1 VDKSLLEHDNE
12 ITIEESK
19 LGSTSKLTALYQTQA
34 SKLFQLIKNT
44 EEIVRKF
51 DVLDGED
58 CHNLL
63 RNLEY
68 IYDIVHKFNMNIQKR
83 FELFEKIDL
92 KTYHDKV
99 PILLKHEIMSLESY
113 FLFLNN
119 LYKQGKEGIDKE
131 ESTGKIIDF
140 SKKVLQEFSSN
151 YDKMLQLASKLNSG
165 GNSEKYGNIELIE
178 AIEEMKRILVSISL
192 IISQSV
198 LRTLLH
204 MHKADLKPHVKT
216 LTPILIDCIVCD
228 QLEFNLRLKEVL
240 KKMFKLLVDE

>member
-1 VDKSLLEHDNE
+1 M
-12 ITIEESK
+12 
-19 LGSTSKLTALYQTQA
+19 YQTQA

-44 EEIVRKF
+44 EEIVKKF
-51 DVLDGED
+51 EVLDSED
-58 CHNLL
+58 CNNLL

-68 IYDIVHKFNMNIQKR
+68 IYDVVHKFNMNIPKR

-113 FLFLNN
+113 FLFLNR
-119 LYKQGKEGIDKE
+119 LYKDGKEGINKD
-131 ESTGKIIDF
+131 ESTAKIIDF

-151 YDKMLQLASKLNSG
+151 YDKMLHLASKLNSG
-165 GNSEKYGNIELIE
+165 SKIEKNENIDPIE
-178 AIEEMKRILVSISL
+178 EIEEMKRILVSISL

-204 MHKADLKPHVKT
+204 MHKSDLKPHVKT
-216 LTPILIDCIVCD
+216 LTPLLIDCTVCD

-240 KKMFKLLVDE
+240 KRMFKILVDE